1 MAEESDLERSEPA
14 SPRRLEQAREEGQIA
29 RSPELSAFAVM
40 LAALATLWFASAPI
54 MKGLARLAAQGL
66 SFDSVVARDP
76 AAMLAR
82 LYDASFDALVIAAPF
97 VIAVVVAAVI
107 APLLVG
113 GWSISPAALI
123 PNFERIDPFKGLSR
137 LASLRG
143 VIDLVKAILKALVI
157 GTGAIVV
164 LWKGKEGML
173 ALAGQPLDAALGSLG
188 DLVMTSVLSVAA
200 VMIVIVAVD
209 VPLQL
214 WQYARGLRMSREDLK
229 REAKE
234 MEGDPHVKAA
244 IRAQQRAAARKRMMA
259 AVPTADV
266 VVTNPTHYAVALR
279 YDESAMRA
287 PTVVAKGAD
296 LVAARIRG
304 IAETSHVPILEA
316 PRLARV
322 LFANTDIGE
331 QIPEKLYTAV
341 AEVLAYVFR
350 LRQRE
355 SFGGA
360 AQEPLGDI
368 EVPAELDPLVR
379 KS

>member
-54 MKGLARLAAQGL
+54 MKGLARLAAEAL
-66 SFDSVVARDP
+66 SFDAVVARDP

-82 LYDASFDALVIAAPF
+82 LYDSSFDALVIVAPLL
-97 VIAVVVAAVI
+97 IAVVVAAAI
-107 APLLVG
+107 APLLIG
-113 GWSISPAALI
+113 GWSVSTKALI
-123 PNFERIDPFKGLSR
+123 PDFQRIDPFKGISR
-137 LASLRG
+137 LFSLRG
-143 VIDLVKAILKALVI
+143 VTDLVKAILKALVI
-157 GTGAIVV
+157 GIGATVV
-164 LWKGKEGML
+164 LWKGKEAML
-173 ALAGQPLDAALGSLG
+173 GLATQPLDLAMGSLG
-188 DLVMTSVLSVAA
+188 DLVMSSVLAVAA
-200 VMIVIVAVD
+200 VMVLIVAVD

-214 WQYARGLRMSREDLK
+214 WQYARSLRMSREDLK

-234 MEGDPHVKAA
+234 MEGDPHVKSA
-244 IRAQQRAAARKRMMA
+244 IRAQQRAASRKRMMA

-279 YDESAMRA
+279 YDETAMRA

-322 LFANTDIGE
+322 LYAHTEIGE

-350 LRQRE
+350 LRQRDR
-355 SFGGA
+355 FGGP
-360 AQEPLGDI
+360 AQEPLGEI